1 VRESDFTSGAP
12 GRLVRTAAGNP
23 AYVPAKTPREFALS
37 EPAIALL
44 DVAANRIGVLA
55 GIARRLPN
63 PHLLIA
69 PYLRREAVLS
79 SRIEGTQTTIAEIYA
94 AEAEQLSLVT
104 SADVREVQNYI
115 DAYQYGLERLATLP
129 LSLRLIRELHERLMT
144 GVRGGGTRPGEFR
157 RYQNFIGGTSEATA
171 SYVPPPVPEMRQAL
185 DDLERFMHER
195 TLPPLV
201 QMAILHY
208 QFEAIHPFGDG
219 NGRVGRL
226 LMALFLTERGLMPQP
241 LLYLSAYFERTRS
254 EYYAGLMRVS
264 TSGDW
269 DGWIR
274 YILTA
279 VIEQAGDAAA
289 LADRLQDLQL
299 RYRELL
305 QQRRATA
312 NTFAL
317 VESLFDNQL
326 VTAPRVQALLGVSA
340 PTARAT
346 IRALEDAGIVQEV
359 GDRRWRKLYRAD
371 EIFAIVRGDDAQ
383 PSPPDR
389 PSGR

>member
-1 VRESDFTSGAP
+1 
-12 GRLVRTAAGNP
+12 
-23 AYVPAKTPREFALS
+23 LS

-317 VESLFDNQL
+317 VESLFVNPL

-359 GDRRWRKLYRAD
+359 GDRTWRKLYRAD